1 MVGGVETHVA
11 ALAVRLAARGHE
23 VEVLTQQ
30 KVRGVTSIERI
41 EGVTVRRFPL
51 ALPEPIYALTPGIWR
66 YLRQHGARYDLV
78 HAHSYHA
85 FPALFTALAGRHPL
99 VLTPH
104 YHGGG
109 HMPLGRALHVPY
121 RRALGSLMLG
131 RADAIICVSH
141 SEAAL
146 LLRHFP
152 AAANRIS
159 VIPNGVDVAAV
170 RGVQPFPDQQ
180 KHLILSAG
188 RLAAYKGVDRVLGAL
203 ARLDDRF
210 ELCVIGDG
218 PARAD
223 LEAVAA
229 RLGVKARVHFLGQVD
244 QAQLYRWYRTAAV
257 YASLS
262 SQEAFGMTVLE
273 ALAAGA
279 AVIASDIPAH
289 REVLRMAGPVR
300 AALVPVDVPSA
311 EVAAAMQAMA
321 DNPPGTRERPDI
333 RSWDDVVQQTLM
345 VYDALL

>member
-1 MVGGVETHVA
+1 VVGGVETHVA
-11 ALAVRLAARGHE
+11 ALAVRLAARGHD

-30 KVRGVTSIERI
+30 KVRGATPIERI

-51 ALPEPIYALTPGIWR
+51 ALPAPIYALAPGIWR
-66 YLRQHGARYDLV
+66 YLQRHGARYDLV

-85 FPALFTALAGRHPL
+85 FPALLATLAGRRPL

-109 HMPLGRALHVPY
+109 HTPLGRALHLPY
-121 RRALGSLMLG
+121 RVLGALMLE

-146 LLRHFP
+146 LLGHFP
-152 AAANRIS
+152 AAADRIT
-159 VIPNGVDVAAV
+159 VIPNGVDVAAI
-170 RGVQPFPDQQ
+170 RGAQPFPGQQ
-180 KHLILSAG
+180 TLILSAG
-188 RLAAYKGVDRVLGAL
+188 RLAAYKGVDRVLGAM

-210 ELCVIGDG
+210 ELCVIGEG

-229 RLGVKARVHFLGQVD
+229 RLGLKARVHFLGQVD
-244 QAQLYRWYRTAAV
+244 QAWLYRWYRTAAV

-262 SQEAFGMTVLE
+262 SQEAFGMTLLE

-279 AVIASDIPAH
+279 GVIASDIPAH
-289 REVLRMAGPVR
+289 REVLRMAGPAR
-300 AALVPVDVPSA
+300 AALVPVDAPPA
-311 EVAAAMQAMA
+311 EVATALQAMVET
-321 DNPPGTRERPDI
+321 PPGAREEPEI
-333 RSWDDVVQQTLM
+333 RSWDDVVQQTLV

>member
-1 MVGGVETHVA
+1 METHVA

-30 KVRGVTSIERI
+30 KVRGATPIECI

-51 ALPEPIYALTPGIWR
+51 ALPAPIYALAPGIWR
-66 YLRQHGARYDLV
+66 YLRRHGARYDLI

-85 FPALFTALAGRHPL
+85 FPALLATLAGRRPL

-109 HMPLGRALHVPY
+109 HTPLGRALHLPY
-121 RRALGSLMLG
+121 RGLGALMLE

-141 SEAAL
+141 SEATL

-152 AAANRIS
+152 AAADRITE
-159 VIPNGVDVAAV
+159 IPNGVDVAAI
-170 RGVQPFPDQQ
+170 RGAQPFPGQQ

-210 ELCVIGDG
+210 ELCAIGDG

-244 QAQLYRWYRTAAV
+244 QALLYRWYRTAAV

-262 SQEAFGMTVLE
+262 SQEAFGMTLLE

-300 AALVPVDVPSA
+300 AALVPVDAPSA

-321 DNPPGTRERPDI
+321 ENPPGTREGPDI